1 MNVYD
6 FSKEESFPRTYLVY
20 DTQEKD
26 FFRYIIYNGDYSY
39 KKEFYMSMLTPINSR
54 ATAPK
59 LRSNIIFISKDFSQN
74 NHHTIIFCL
83 YALFF
88 NRLKH
93 DSSCFK
99 LSYYYHAT
107 IILSAY
113 TFTHIADNMIFIFY

>member
-1 MNVYD
+1 M
-6 FSKEESFPRTYLVY
+6 FTKIMLLAIFPAGQLF
-20 DTQEKD
+20 Q
-26 FFRYIIYNGDYSY
+26 I
-39 KKEFYMSMLTPINSR
+39 R

-74 NHHTIIFCL
+74 NHHTIIFRL